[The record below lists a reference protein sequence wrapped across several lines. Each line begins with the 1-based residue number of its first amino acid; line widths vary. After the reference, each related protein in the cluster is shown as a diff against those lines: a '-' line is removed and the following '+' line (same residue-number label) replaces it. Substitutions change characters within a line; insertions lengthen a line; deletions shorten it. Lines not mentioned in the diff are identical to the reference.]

1 MEECD
6 PAVLKEK
13 VEKAKTILYKVRK
26 YLTPPGWEVKLITC
40 GNQKLHSLCIVLVL
54 V

>member
-6 PAVLKEK
+6 PAVLKAK

-26 YLTPPGWEVKLITC
+26 YLTPPGWEVKLITW
-40 GNQKLHSLCIVLVL
+40 KLKTFLTLYKY
-54 V
+54 